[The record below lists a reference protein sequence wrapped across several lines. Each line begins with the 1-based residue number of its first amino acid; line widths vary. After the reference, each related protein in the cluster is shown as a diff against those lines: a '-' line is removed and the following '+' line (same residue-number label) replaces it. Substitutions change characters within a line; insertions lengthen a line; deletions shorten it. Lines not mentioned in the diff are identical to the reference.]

1 LAFALDFEPARSPTA
16 RVRFAAQAPSCHLVA
31 VVTIVVLSVRRR
43 SNQSP
48 FPHSLLAQAA
58 WGLPLG
64 ILVAHIAVPLLD
76 REWAHR
82 TMPLF
87 FSKPK
92 QLA

>member
-1 LAFALDFEPARSPTA
+1 
-16 RVRFAAQAPSCHLVA
+16 
-31 VVTIVVLSVRRR
+31 
-43 SNQSP
+43 
-48 FPHSLLAQAA
+48 LLYPQAA